1 MVWIYIVCSR
11 CSYAERVHNEY
22 RFILFRIIILFTSN
36 ANIWW
41 RSTSFFADICVY
53 VLVLFCHIV
62 FLFLLC
68 FNFDISTAKKMDNSI
83 SLSNVRD
90 LISVYISSISR
101 SLLLPVSVPPLFF
114 VFFFLLIIIITILLL
129 WFNVHVFKLNEIKIH
144 Y

>member
-22 RFILFRIIILFTSN
+22 RFILFRIIILFTFN

-53 VLVLFCHIV
+53 VLVLLSYFFFYSYFASILT
-62 FLFLLC
+62 FQPQ
-68 FNFDISTAKKMDNSI
+68 KKVDNSI
-83 SLSNVRD
+83 SLTNVRD